1 MTLQT
6 VYNKNLMNDILESRQ
21 EGRLLRV
28 WLNRPEKRNALTV
41 ELCREL
47 VHTLERGE
55 RDASVCAMLLAGK
68 GNSFCAG
75 MDLNELAQGDII
87 EISQVQEALF
97 TLGARFRKPLI
108 CAVQGAALAATGVRR
123 RRNLVSSCMV

>member
-1 MTLQT
+1 MGKFQSALTLQT

-47 VHTLERGE
+47 AHTLER
-55 RDASVCAMLLAGK
+55 
-68 GNSFCAG
+68 
-75 MDLNELAQGDII
+75 
-87 EISQVQEALF
+87 F
-97 TLGARFRKPLI
+97 TQCL
-108 CAVQGAALAATGVRR
+108 CD
-123 RRNLVSSCMV
+123 S